1 MKPAPFKYLPALSW
15 EEAVEYLSKYGDEAK
30 ILAGGQT
37 LVPAMNFRL
46 LKPEVLVDVNA
57 VTNGDVIRTEQG
69 KLIIG
74 ALARHVKF
82 ETPVCAG
89 GLETLLPCMS
99 RYIAHAPIRMRG
111 TFAGSLAH
119 ADPASEWCT
128 LLAALQGEVVAWGT
142 NGERVIP
149 ANDFFLFPLQTS
161 LKPFEIIKEVNLP
174 LLDEKWVCGFQ
185 EFSRRAGDFG
195 LALTL
200 ACLSIEGGIIKN
212 ARIGIG
218 GVAATPFR
226 SGVAEELLVGAE
238 PSNKLFAL
246 AAEAAASEIIDPLED
261 QHATASYRLDL
272 VRALLPRALAEIVT
286 KT

>member
-1 MKPAPFKYLPALSW
+1 MKPAHFKYLSALSW
-15 EEAVEYLSKYGDEAK
+15 EETVGYLSKYEDEAK
-30 ILAGGQT
+30 IIAGGQT

-46 LKPEVLVDVNA
+46 LKPQVLVDVNA
-57 VTNGDVIRTEQG
+57 VQNGDVIRIDEG

-74 ALARHVKF
+74 ALARHARF
-82 ETPVCAG
+82 ETPVCGG
-89 GLETLLPCMS
+89 GLERLLPCMS

-128 LLAALQGEVVAWGT
+128 LLATLQGEVVALGP
-142 NGERVIP
+142 NGERIIS
-149 ANDFFLFPLQTS
+149 AEDFFLFPLQTS
-161 LKPFEIIKEVNLP
+161 LKPFEVIKEIKLP
-174 LLDEKWVCGFQ
+174 LLDEKWACGFE

-200 ACLSIEGGIIKN
+200 ACLSIEEGIINN

-218 GVAATPFR
+218 GVAAIPFR
-226 SGVAEELLVGAE
+226 SGAAEELLVGGP

-246 AAEAAASEIIDPLED
+246 AAEAAASEITEPLED

-272 VRALLPRALAEIVT
+272 VRALLPRALAQAVI

>member
-1 MKPAPFKYLPALSW
+1 M
-15 EEAVEYLSKYGDEAK
+15 SKYGDEAK